1 MTDILVPS
9 RRKKEEEE
17 QIHKKQTQPF
27 KHKTQ
32 RTNPNNV
39 KSKNEEG
46 IYHYSPLDPIPCWN
60 IQKMQKKNKKTSRC
74 FVAQR
79 DTSETFSERSK
90 EEKRLSCAHVASLS
104 CRSLLRCF
112 DRAERLLM
120 SLVTR
125 VSLKKWARYN
135 CILVHQLR
143 KSALSLTF
151 ADLFQWHF
159 SFLVTQSDVICH
171 RGYKEHQ
178 LIMSCNW

>member
-39 KSKNEEG
+39 KSKNEERM
-46 IYHYSPLDPIPCWN
+46 YHYSPLDPIPCWN
-60 IQKMQKKNKKTSRC
+60 IQKMQKKNKKHQDVLWHRGTH
-74 FVAQR
+74 QR
-79 DTSETFSERSK
+79 PFLKGQRRKSVSVV
-90 EEKRLSCAHVASLS
+90 LMLPH